1 MLQSHCTILKPGML
15 RETCSNVN
23 GRQLGDVAQDIVRN
37 GNELYISVNCSQ
49 VVFVTDL
56 ELNVIGEVKAEEG
69 ETRLSPRS
77 LAVSDGKVYVTY
89 SEGWLGEISRK
100 DGYSVRLTAV
110 GSYPEGLCIR
120 GGRAYVA
127 NSGYGYDNT
136 VSVVDL
142 DSFREIERLEV
153 NSNPQ
158 SLVADAAGKYLYVCS
173 WDTYDPATWDVATA
187 SRLQR
192 VSLSDGNVEDLDY
205 TSLSKIVEG
214 PDNQMYIACGQ
225 YSADW
230 KMTGSVHVYDMT
242 SGKDKGLLF
251 DEPVENYYSL
261 SYNGGYVFV
270 GAGEYIAE
278 GDMYIYDTAG
288 RLVASTPSCG
298 INPMAGLYLE

>member
-1 MLQSHCTILKPGML
+1 MKKYILL
-15 RETCSNVN
+15 AAFAALTLASCENVETPAPVPSLKGFLILNNGNMGSNDASIALYNPETGDVAGDLFYNVN

-49 VVFVTDL
+49 VIFVTDL

-142 DSFREIERLEV
+142 DSFREIGKLEV

-173 WDTYDPATWDVATA
+173 WDTYDPVTWDVTTA
-187 SRLQR
+187 SKLQR
-192 VSLSDGNVEDLDY
+192 VSLSDGNVE
-205 TSLSKIVEG
+205 I
-214 PDNQMYIACGQ
+214 
-225 YSADW
+225 
-230 KMTGSVHVYDMT
+230 
-242 SGKDKGLLF
+242 
-251 DEPVENYYSL
+251 
-261 SYNGGYVFV
+261 
-270 GAGEYIAE
+270 
-278 GDMYIYDTAG
+278 G
-288 RLVASTPSCG
+288 RASCR
-298 INPMAGLYLE
+298 ERV